1 MLSQVKG
8 KDITELVACG
18 REQLSSVPSG
28 GSGTVDVAAPATGD
42 VAASP
47 EQKEDRVEEDE
58 ESDNVSFNIHICIYI
73 YWLKCLQYLY
83 ILLDSVIK
91 LFYFAGNFHSL

>member
-1 MLSQVKG
+1 MFNLFAVGAEADGDRIELMLSQVKG

-42 VAASP
+42 VATSP
-47 EQKEDRVEEDE
+47 EQKEDKVEEDE

-73 YWLKCLQYLY
+73 CWLKCL
-83 ILLDSVIK
+83 
-91 LFYFAGNFHSL
+91 